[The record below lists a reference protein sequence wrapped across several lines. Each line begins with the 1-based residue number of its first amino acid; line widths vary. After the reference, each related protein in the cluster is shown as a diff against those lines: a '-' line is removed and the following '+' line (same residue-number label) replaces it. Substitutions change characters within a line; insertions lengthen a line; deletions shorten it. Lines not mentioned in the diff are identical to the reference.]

1 MVADDKT
8 TVAKVQ
14 RKWKGVP
21 YRATLG
27 KYINCLGSGRKA
39 MLPVSFFLVAVAQYL
54 TRVT

>member
-8 TVAKVQ
+8 TIVKVQ